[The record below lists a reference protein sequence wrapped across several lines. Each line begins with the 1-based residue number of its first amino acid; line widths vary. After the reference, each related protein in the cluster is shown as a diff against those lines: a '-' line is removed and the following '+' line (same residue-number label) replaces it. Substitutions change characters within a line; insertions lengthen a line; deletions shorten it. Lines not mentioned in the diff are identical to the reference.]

1 MLSFLLLLQWLITDQ
16 CTDAPFL
23 SLTHTVH
30 TVTFTIQKL
39 FFSHLKVPA
48 VLEIFKQIKSVTNK
62 RAVRCF
68 LRFFVRFPGS
78 SLLSGS
84 KGYPAETE
92 VLCQYV
98 GTQRSSSGE

>member
-23 SLTHTVH
+23 SLTNIVH
-30 TVTFTIQKL
+30 TVTFATQKL
-39 FFSHLKVPA
+39 FLSHIKVPA
-48 VLEIFKQIKSVTNK
+48 VLHIFNELKSVTNK
-62 RAVRCF
+62 RAARGF

-78 SLLSGS
+78 SLLSGN

-98 GTQRSSSGE
+98 GTQ